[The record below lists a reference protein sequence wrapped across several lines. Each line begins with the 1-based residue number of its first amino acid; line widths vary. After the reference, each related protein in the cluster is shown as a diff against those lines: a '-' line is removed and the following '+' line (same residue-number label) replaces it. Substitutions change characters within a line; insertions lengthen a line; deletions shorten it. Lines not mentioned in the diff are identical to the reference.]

1 MSSQIANLSLYIP
14 HVFANISKKMVAETF
29 ENLRI
34 GNVKRID
41 FVYKR
46 GSNGEYN
53 AVYIHFNYWYDNIAA
68 CNFQERV
75 LDPNREAR
83 IVYDEPWYWIVLEN
97 KTKKVDST
105 KRKPRINLEAL
116 ANSGYVT
123 PTKQM
128 TNQDFANLFKNQDLA
143 QSSSNQDLAQL
154 SSNQDLAE
162 DEEDFRALCRAI
174 SSEICYT
181 QEDAAIITM
190 DDVIDENRKLRQQ
203 LSEYM
208 EKAGRLEHQF
218 NMVMDD
224 KICLQNE
231 LALLKEDQVYNNL

>member
-1 MSSQIANLSLYIP
+1 MSLYIP

-34 GNVKRID
+34 GNVKRVD

-46 GSNGEYN
+46 GSNGGFN
-53 AVYIHFNYWYDNIAA
+53 AVYIHFNYWYDNVAA

-123 PTKQM
+123 PHEKQM
-128 TNQDFANLFKNQDLA
+128 TNQDFANLLKGPQNLA
-143 QSSSNQDLAQL
+143 KSSLE
-154 SSNQDLAE
+154 E
-162 DEEDFRALCRAI
+162 DEDDFRELCRAI
-174 SSEICYT
+174 SSEICYA
-181 QEDAAIITM
+181 QEDAAFITI
-190 DDVIDENRKLRQQ
+190 DEVIDENRKLTEK
-203 LSEYM
+203 LGVYM
-208 EKAGRLEHQF
+208 EKSGRLEHEF
-218 NMVMDD
+218 NMLMDD

-231 LALLKEDQVYNNL
+231 LALLKENQIYNNL

>member
-1 MSSQIANLSLYIP
+1 MSLYIP

-34 GNVKRID
+34 GNVKRVD

-46 GSNGEYN
+46 GSNGGFN
-53 AVYIHFNYWYDNIAA
+53 AVYIHFNYWYDNVAA

-123 PTKQM
+123 PPEKQM
-128 TNQDFANLFKNQDLA
+128 TNQDFANLLKGPQKLA
-143 QSSSNQDLAQL
+143 KSSLE
-154 SSNQDLAE
+154 E
-162 DEEDFRALCRAI
+162 DEDDFRELCRAI
-174 SSEICYT
+174 SSEICYA
-181 QEDAAIITM
+181 QEDAAFITI
-190 DDVIDENRKLRQQ
+190 DEVIDENRKLTEK
-203 LSEYM
+203 LGVYM
-208 EKAGRLEHQF
+208 EKSGRLEHEF
-218 NMVMDD
+218 NMLMDD

-231 LALLKEDQVYNNL
+231 LALLKENQIYNNL

>member
-1 MSSQIANLSLYIP
+1 MSSAIANMSLYIP

-34 GNVKRID
+34 GNVKRVD

-46 GSNGEYN
+46 GSNGGFN
-53 AVYIHFNYWYDNIAA
+53 AVYIHFNYWYDNVAA

-123 PTKQM
+123 PPEKQM
-128 TNQDFANLFKNQDLA
+128 TNQDFANLLKEPQKLA
-143 QSSSNQDLAQL
+143 KSSLE
-154 SSNQDLAE
+154 E
-162 DEEDFRALCRAI
+162 DEDDFRELCRAI
-174 SSEICYT
+174 SSEICYA
-181 QEDAAIITM
+181 QEDAAFITI
-190 DDVIDENRKLRQQ
+190 DEVIDENRKLTEK
-203 LSEYM
+203 LGVYM
-208 EKAGRLEHQF
+208 EKSGRLEHEF
-218 NMVMDD
+218 NMLMDD

-231 LALLKEDQVYNNL
+231 LALLKENQIYNNL

>member
-1 MSSQIANLSLYIP
+1 MSSQIANISLYIP

-29 ENLRI
+29 EDLRI
-34 GNVKRID
+34 GNVKRVD

-46 GSNGEYN
+46 GSNGEFN

-68 CNFQERV
+68 RNFQDRV

-105 KRKPRINLEAL
+105 KRKPRLNLEAI

-123 PTKQM
+123 PPTKQM
-128 TNQDFANLFKNQDLA
+128 TNQDFTNLLQNQNLA
-143 QSSSNQDLAQL
+143 KSSLE
-154 SSNQDLAE
+154 E
-162 DEEDFRALCRAI
+162 DEEDFRELCRAI

-181 QEDAAIITM
+181 QENAAIITM
-190 DDVIDENRKLRQQ
+190 DDVIDENRKLKEQ
-203 LSEYM
+203 LGEYM

-218 NMVMDD
+218 NMLMDD

-231 LALLKEDQVYNNL
+231 LALLKEEHVYHNL

>member
-1 MSSQIANLSLYIP
+1 MSLYIP

-34 GNVKRID
+34 GNVKRVD

-46 GSNGEYN
+46 GSNGGFN
-53 AVYIHFNYWYDNIAA
+53 AVYIHFNYWYDNVAA

-123 PTKQM
+123 PPEKQM
-128 TNQDFANLFKNQDLA
+128 TNQDFANLLKGPQKLA
-143 QSSSNQDLAQL
+143 KSSLE
-154 SSNQDLAE
+154 E
-162 DEEDFRALCRAI
+162 DEDDFRELCRAI
-174 SSEICYT
+174 SSEICYA
-181 QEDAAIITM
+181 QEDAAFITI
-190 DDVIDENRKLRQQ
+190 DEVIDENRKLTEK
-203 LSEYM
+203 LGVYM
-208 EKAGRLEHQF
+208 EKSGRLEHEF
-218 NMVMDD
+218 NMLMDD

-231 LALLKEDQVYNNL
+231 LALLKENQIYHNL

>member
-29 ENLRI
+29 EDLRI
-34 GNVKRID
+34 GNVKRVD

-53 AVYIHFNYWYDNIAA
+53 AVYIHFNYWYDNVAA
-68 CNFQERV
+68 HNFQERV
-75 LDPNREAR
+75 LDVNREAR

-105 KRKPRINLEAL
+105 KRKPRLNLEAL

-123 PTKQM
+123 PPVKQM
-128 TNQDFANLFKNQDLA
+128 TNQDFANLLQKSCQELI
-143 QSSSNQDLAQL
+143 QSSLE
-154 SSNQDLAE
+154 E
-162 DEEDFRALCRAI
+162 DEADFRALCRDI
-174 SSEICYT
+174 SSEICYA
-181 QEDAAIITM
+181 EENAAIITL
-190 DDVIDENRKLRQQ
+190 DDVIDENRKLKDQ
-203 LSEYM
+203 LGEYM

-218 NMVMDD
+218 NMLMDD

-231 LALLKEDQVYNNL
+231 LALLKEVQVYNNL

>member
-1 MSSQIANLSLYIP
+1 MSSAIANMSLYIP

-34 GNVKRID
+34 GNVKRVD

-46 GSNGEYN
+46 GSNGGFN
-53 AVYIHFNYWYDNIAA
+53 AVYIHFNYWYDNVAA

-123 PTKQM
+123 PPEKQM
-128 TNQDFANLFKNQDLA
+128 TNQDFANLLKGPQKLA
-143 QSSSNQDLAQL
+143 KSSLE
-154 SSNQDLAE
+154 E
-162 DEEDFRALCRAI
+162 DEDDFRELCRAI
-174 SSEICYT
+174 SSEICYA
-181 QEDAAIITM
+181 QEDAAFITI
-190 DDVIDENRKLRQQ
+190 DEVIDENRKLTEK
-203 LSEYM
+203 LGVYM
-208 EKAGRLEHQF
+208 EKSGRLEHEF
-218 NMVMDD
+218 NMLMDD

-231 LALLKEDQVYNNL
+231 LALLKENQIYNNL

>member
-1 MSSQIANLSLYIP
+1 MSSAIANMSLYIP

-34 GNVKRID
+34 GNVKRVD

-46 GSNGEYN
+46 GSNGGFN
-53 AVYIHFNYWYDNIAA
+53 AVYIHFNYWYDNVAA

-123 PTKQM
+123 PEKQM
-128 TNQDFANLFKNQDLA
+128 TNQDFANLLKGPQKLA
-143 QSSSNQDLAQL
+143 KSSLE
-154 SSNQDLAE
+154 E
-162 DEEDFRALCRAI
+162 DEDDFRELCRAI
-174 SSEICYT
+174 SSEICYA
-181 QEDAAIITM
+181 QEDAAFITI
-190 DDVIDENRKLRQQ
+190 DEVIDENRKLTEK
-203 LSEYM
+203 LGVYM
-208 EKAGRLEHQF
+208 EKSGRLEHEF
-218 NMVMDD
+218 NMLMDD

-231 LALLKEDQVYNNL
+231 LALLKENQIYNNL

>member
-1 MSSQIANLSLYIP
+1 MSSAIANMSLYIP

-34 GNVKRID
+34 GNVKRVD

-46 GSNGEYN
+46 GSNGGFN
-53 AVYIHFNYWYDNIAA
+53 AVYIHFNYWYDNVAA

-123 PTKQM
+123 PHEKQM
-128 TNQDFANLFKNQDLA
+128 TNQDFANLLKGPQNLA
-143 QSSSNQDLAQL
+143 KSSLE
-154 SSNQDLAE
+154 E
-162 DEEDFRALCRAI
+162 DEDDFRELCRAI
-174 SSEICYT
+174 SSEICYA
-181 QEDAAIITM
+181 QEDAAFITI
-190 DDVIDENRKLRQQ
+190 DEVIDENRKLTEK
-203 LSEYM
+203 LGVYM
-208 EKAGRLEHQF
+208 EKSGRLEHEF
-218 NMVMDD
+218 NMLMDD

-231 LALLKEDQVYNNL
+231 LALLKENQIYNNL